1 MVQTLAISEAIS
13 EGLTL
18 KYLRESFNL
27 SWVQEPDF
35 FPEWQSE
42 WPTLTAAQQQAL
54 DRIRDRYFHQLDEG
68 SMLENG
74 VK

>member
-1 MVQTLAISEAIS
+1 MVQTLAIS

-35 FPEWQSE
+35 FPEGQSDF
-42 WPTLTAAQQQAL
+42 AL
-54 DRIRDRYFHQLDEG
+54 FGH
-68 SMLENG
+68 SPG
-74 VK
+74 VGL